1 MDAQPVGGIQE
12 GLDAR
17 QLGERAVVR
26 RAVEA
31 VIWGMPAVNYR
42 MMLEA
47 AVRDAK
53 AEFNQLVYWPG
64 LLDWKN
70 QTLTPN
76 PDVIYL
82 MPFINTK
89 DVGPVVL
96 EIPPADEGAING
108 SVMNYWQAAI
118 EDVGPAGVDKG
129 EGGKYLILPPGHPD
143 RAPDGYIAMPSDT
156 YQGFAL
162 LRSVLQGGSDADV
175 AQAVAY
181 AKRIQLYPLSQAAS
195 PPPTAFV
202 DASQVLFDA
211 AIPYD
216 LRFFQALDQMVQSEP
231 WLERDRVMIDHL
243 RTIGITRGQPFTPDP
258 RTQELLEA
266 AVSEARAWLDAGY
279 QAVFR
284 PYYEGGHWA
293 LPADPE
299 LIKSVGRSF
308 QIPDTYPVD
317 ARGVTY
323 SFAFFSAKHLGSGQ
337 FYLMTITDQDGNPL
351 DGATAYRLKVPADA
365 PVSQYWSATAYDR
378 RTHTFIRNAPRL
390 GRSSQSPGLQA
401 SADGSVDL
409 LFGPAP
415 PQGREANWVPTR
427 PDGQFE
433 VLFRFYGPQKPLFDK
448 TWQLPDIT
456 KQI

>member
-1 MDAQPVGGIQE
+1 VLAAWVTADEVCGGN
-12 GLDAR
+12 
-17 QLGERAVVR
+17 
-26 RAVEA
+26 
-31 VIWGMPAVNYR
+31 PATQQ
-42 MMLEA
+42 A
-47 AVRDAK
+47 ANPLQQGGTNRHA
-53 AEFNQLVYWPG
+53 
-64 LLDWKN
+64 
-70 QTLTPN
+70 TTPN
-76 PDVIYL
+76 AKLAAALVASLLLTERPYL
-82 MPFINTK
+82 RSH
-89 DVGPVVL
+89 DRGL
-96 EIPPADEGAING
+96 R
-108 SVMNYWQAAI
+108 
-118 EDVGPAGVDKG
+118 
-129 EGGKYLILPPGHPD
+129 LPPGHPD

-195 PPPTAFV
+195 LPPTAFV

-279 QAVFR
+279 AAVFR

-299 LIKSVGRSF
+299 LIESVGRSF
-308 QIPDTYPVD
+308 QVPDTYPVD

-351 DGATAYRLKVPADA
+351 DGATAYRLRVPADA
-365 PVSQYWSATAYDR
+365 PVTQYWSATAYDR

-390 GRSSQSPGLQA
+390 GRSSQSPGLLA

-427 PDGQFE
+427 LDGQFE

-448 TWQLPDIT
+448 TWQLPDIS
-456 KQI
+456 KQT